1 MLSKKLL
8 RTSSRYLLSPATDSN
23 SSSLLLAYPFN
34 SNFGINDVSPVIRGS
49 GDSYSTTANDAS
61 LDTSVQKFYGSSI
74 QVGSPA
80 EDTSRIKTSAAIPAF
95 GTSNFCIEGW
105 MYVPSIANDNL
116 AIFYNHNGT
125 DAGFQVLLLGSNSG
139 FSGRLYFSGGAG
151 IKATTT
157 SVSVPLNQWFHFACT
172 RTTSGNDLRLFIDG
186 TLRGSNAMGTTNF
199 TLSSIANFCISSN
212 TTYNTVRVQDFRVYQ
227 GGTGKY
233 TGSSYTP
240 PGAMFI

>member
-8 RTSSRYLLSPATDSN
+8 RAGSRYLLSPAADSN

-34 SNFGINDVSPVIRGS
+34 SNFGINDVSPIIRGL
-49 GDSYSTTANDAS
+49 GASYSTTTNDAS
-61 LDTSVQKFYGSSI
+61 FDTSVQKFYGSSI

-80 EDTSRIKTSAAIPAF
+80 GDSSRIKTSAAIPAF
-95 GTSNFCIEGW
+95 GANTFCIEGW
-105 MYVPSIANDNL
+105 MYVPSIANDDL

-125 DAGFQVLLLGSNSG
+125 DAGFQVLLLGSDSG

-151 IKATTT
+151 INATRT

-172 RTTSGNDLRLFIDG
+172 RTTSGFDLRLFIDG
-186 TLRGSNAMGTTNF
+186 TLRGSTAITTNF
-199 TLSSIANFCISSN
+199 TLSSIGSFCLSSN

-240 PGAMFI
+240 PGAMFT